1 MAAVLQH
8 PQPRTPFAARSAARF
23 FYLVDAIGRLV
34 EPTPTQLDA
43 LDSSYR
49 STGEYLAHCPE
60 FKDLLEEIHPHGSRQ
75 LGTLVRPTDESRE
88 GFDVDLIARLNRQAI
103 HKYSGGD
110 GPTRLLGDLSA
121 AIARYAQAHGLHMR
135 QWERCVTL
143 EYAGGMT
150 ADIAPLIDDPSLIG
164 PYGSTQGRIPDR
176 ELRRFDATNP
186 RGYARAYDACAAISP
201 NLTTYAQFSEAL
213 DAVKRADIEPLPDP
227 DEVFNR
233 LLSRLVQLLKLH
245 RNRAFGLPQDGEDL
259 SPPSMFVT
267 TLASSA
273 YARRAPLPHDSPL
286 DLLLDVIDTMAEPII
301 REYYGDGTETW
312 TLPNPSVPSEN
323 LAASMNTPQRQAAFR
338 GWQRKVAADVAS
350 IVEAIDQQAGMDV
363 LLSRLEHAFGPR
375 ASRAIRDD
383 QAQRRAVSRQLGQV
397 ALIPAMGAPV
407 VAVARP
413 HKFFGR

>member
-8 PQPRTPFAARSAARF
+8 PQPRTLFASRSAARF

-49 STGEYLAHCPE
+49 GTGEYLANCPE
-60 FKDLLEEIHPHGSRQ
+60 FEGLLEEIHPHGSRQ
-75 LGTLVRPTDESRE
+75 LGTLVRPADESRE
-88 GFDVDLIARLNRQAI
+88 GFDIDLIARLNRLAI
-103 HKYSGGD
+103 HKYAGSD
-110 GPTRLLGDLSA
+110 GPARLLGDLSA
-121 AIARYAQAHGLHMR
+121 AVGRYARAHGLGMK

-176 ELRRFDATNP
+176 ALRRFEATNP
-186 RGYARAYDACAAISP
+186 RGYARAYDTCASISP
-201 NLTTYAQFSEAL
+201 NLTTYAQFTEAL
-213 DAVKRADIEPLPDP
+213 DAVKRADVEPLPDP

-245 RNRAFGLPQDGEDL
+245 RNRAFGSPEDGEDL
-259 SPPSMFVT
+259 SPPSVLVT

-273 YARRAPLPHDSPL
+273 YARHAPLPHDSPL
-286 DLLLDVIDTMAEPII
+286 DLLLDVIDSMAEPII
-301 REYYGDGTETW
+301 REHHGDGMETW

-363 LLSRLEHAFGPR
+363 LLARLEQAFGPR
-375 ASRAIRDD
+375 ASRVVRDD
-383 QAQRRAVSRQLGQV
+383 QAQRRSTSRQLGQV

-407 VAVARP
+407 AAIARP